1 MNDKMRRVLFISPQ
15 PYFQWRG
22 SPIRV
27 AFDAQA
33 LSEAGWMVDLVVMPV
48 GEDHPLPN
56 VAVHRPMNIFR
67 INKLAIGP
75 SAVKA
80 FLDIFLF
87 CTALKLAFKNRY
99 DIIHGVEEAGAM
111 AVVLGKLRG
120 AKVIFEK
127 HSDPASYKKGFVR
140 NAVMWL
146 YSQVEKFS
154 IRHADAVIGTGPA
167 LVEQA
172 RKINP
177 RITAHHIFDIPSSL
191 VEAVPEKIAAA
202 CAKLERKPGDRIITY
217 VGSFA
222 VYQGIG
228 LMFESIPPVVQA
240 RPEARFVI
248 IGGTEQEIAER
259 RAWLAERKSEH
270 AVMFPGKIPPD
281 ELPNYLSASDILL
294 SPRTSGTNTPLKLL
308 DYLKAGRAIVACDIP
323 ANRLIVDEETALL
336 VPADPDSFAKGI
348 IKLLDND
355 PLRARLAGSGR
366 RLVDETYNFRVF
378 GERLKNCYD
387 ELLKR

>member
-1 MNDKMRRVLFISPQ
+1 MRRVLFISPQ

-172 RKINP
+172 
-177 RITAHHIFDIPSSL
+177 
-191 VEAVPEKIAAA
+191 
-202 CAKLERKPGDRIITY
+202 
-217 VGSFA
+217 
-222 VYQGIG
+222 
-228 LMFESIPPVVQA
+228 
-240 RPEARFVI
+240 
-248 IGGTEQEIAER
+248 
-259 RAWLAERKSEH
+259 
-270 AVMFPGKIPPD
+270 
-281 ELPNYLSASDILL
+281 
-294 SPRTSGTNTPLKLL
+294 
-308 DYLKAGRAIVACDIP
+308 
-323 ANRLIVDEETALL
+323 
-336 VPADPDSFAKGI
+336 
-348 IKLLDND
+348 
-355 PLRARLAGSGR
+355 
-366 RLVDETYNFRVF
+366 
-378 GERLKNCYD
+378 
-387 ELLKR
+387 

>member
-1 MNDKMRRVLFISPQ
+1 MNEKVHRVLFISPQ

-33 LSEAGWMVDLVVMPV
+33 LSEAGWQVDLVVMPV
-48 GEDHPLPN
+48 GEEHP
-56 VAVHRPMNIFR
+56 VAGVTVHRPLNIFG
-67 INKLAIGP
+67 IKKLAIGP

-80 FLDIFLF
+80 FLDLFLF
-87 CTALKLAFKNRY
+87 CTALKLAFKTRY
-99 DIIHGVEEAGAM
+99 DVIHGVEEAGAM
-111 AVVLGKLRG
+111 AVVLGKMRR

-172 RKINP
+172 KKINP

-202 CAKLERKPGDRIITY
+202 RKKLESKPGDRIITY

-222 VYQGIG
+222 VYQGID
-228 LMFESIPPVVQA
+228 LMFDSIPPVVQA

-259 RAWLAERKSEH
+259 KAWLAERKSDH
-270 AVMFPGKIPPD
+270 AVLFPGKIPPD
-281 ELPNYLSASDILL
+281 ELPNYLSASDILM

-323 ANRLIVDEETALL
+323 ANRLIVDDETALL

-378 GERLKNCYD
+378 SERLKSCYE
-387 ELLKR
+387 EL